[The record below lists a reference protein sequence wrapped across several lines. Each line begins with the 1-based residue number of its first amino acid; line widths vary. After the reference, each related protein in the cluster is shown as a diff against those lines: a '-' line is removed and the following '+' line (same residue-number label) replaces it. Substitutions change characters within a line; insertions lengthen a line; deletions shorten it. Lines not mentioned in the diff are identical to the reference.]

1 MLKVL
6 HVGAKNYP
14 PAHGGTERVV
24 YNIVTSID
32 AVDFYIL
39 VEWEQ
44 EETDRIFILPGNLG
58 YVAKMKYILAFARKH
73 AIDII
78 HFHNEKYIPMAM
90 LLSITFKKIVLTVH
104 GVHFRSPKWNW
115 FNRGIFWCVD
125 VIGTVFLPRLVFCS
139 EYDEKEFAKYIFFR
153 KTYFINNGTNI
164 SDTMQ
169 TAEDIEYPDTY
180 IYLGRITPAK
190 NVLRLVDAAT
200 GRRIKVHIYGVLDKE
215 CPEYCNAVLD
225 KISKSD
231 YVEYKG
237 TVPYDM
243 VFNTMKKYR
252 AFLYI
257 TIMEGLPLAVLEA
270 ASCGMF
276 LILSNIPHHTFLNLP
291 DVKYVDVKDPEI
303 PYPDE
308 ITSGEQNREF
318 VLANFSNKKMGEE
331 YLKLY
336 NSF

>member
-139 EYDEKEFAKYIFFR
+139 EYDEKEFAKYIFF
-153 KTYFINNGTNI
+153 
-164 SDTMQ
+164 
-169 TAEDIEYPDTY
+169 
-180 IYLGRITPAK
+180 
-190 NVLRLVDAAT
+190 
-200 GRRIKVHIYGVLDKE
+200 
-215 CPEYCNAVLD
+215 
-225 KISKSD
+225 
-231 YVEYKG
+231 
-237 TVPYDM
+237 
-243 VFNTMKKYR
+243 
-252 AFLYI
+252 
-257 TIMEGLPLAVLEA
+257 
-270 ASCGMF
+270 
-276 LILSNIPHHTFLNLP
+276 
-291 DVKYVDVKDPEI
+291 
-303 PYPDE
+303 
-308 ITSGEQNREF
+308 
-318 VLANFSNKKMGEE
+318 
-331 YLKLY
+331 
-336 NSF
+336 